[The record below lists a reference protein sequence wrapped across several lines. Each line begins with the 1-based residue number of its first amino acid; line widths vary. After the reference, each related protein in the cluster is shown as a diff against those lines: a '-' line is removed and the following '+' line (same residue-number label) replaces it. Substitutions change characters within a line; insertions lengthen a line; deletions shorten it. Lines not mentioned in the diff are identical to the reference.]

1 MICRQCAHTVDGN
14 RLAKSDAKLKNVFG
28 AILIGAT
35 LLGINALASALHT
48 PNDGAPPVPV
58 SDTVVGQ

>member
-1 MICRQCAHTVDGN
+1 MKDAHTVEPGN
-14 RLAKSDAKLKNVFG
+14 RLAKGDGKIKNVLG

-48 PNDGAPPVPV
+48 PNHGAPPAPV